1 MRIAII
7 TGCLGLVGSEAAVFF
22 SKKGF
27 KIIGVDNDLRKY
39 FFGKNASTRSKLQ
52 YLKKEIKNFEYNNF
66 DIRNRNK
73 LKNLFKKYKSKI
85 SCIIHCAA
93 QPSHDWAAKDPF
105 TDFSVNAE
113 ATLSLLEFNRI
124 YSKKAVFIFTST
136 NKVYG
141 DNVNFLPIIEK
152 KKRYEIISSHKYFKN
167 GINESMSIDNCKHSL
182 FGASK
187 LSADILVQEYGRYF
201 KQNTVCFRA
210 GCITGPLHTGTEQHG
225 FLSYLIKCAIKKK
238 KYTIFGYKGKQV
250 RDNIHSYDLVNMFW
264 NFYKKPRHGE
274 IYNAGGGRDSNF
286 SILESI
292 DFIEKILGYEM
303 QYKILKKNRL
313 GDHIWWVSDSSKF
326 KKHYPSWE
334 NKYNIKSIIKEI
346 IKYYLQSER

>member
-1 MRIAII
+1 
-7 TGCLGLVGSEAAVFF
+7 
-22 SKKGF
+22 
-27 KIIGVDNDLRKY
+27 
-39 FFGKNASTRSKLQ
+39 
-52 YLKKEIKNFEYNNF
+52 
-66 DIRNRNK
+66 
-73 LKNLFKKYKSKI
+73 
-85 SCIIHCAA
+85 
-93 QPSHDWAAKDPF
+93 
-105 TDFSVNAE
+105 
-113 ATLSLLEFNRI
+113 
-124 YSKKAVFIFTST
+124 
-136 NKVYG
+136 
-141 DNVNFLPIIEK
+141 
-152 KKRYEIISSHKYFKN
+152 
-167 GINESMSIDNCKHSL
+167 
-182 FGASK
+182 
-187 LSADILVQEYGRYF
+187 
-201 KQNTVCFRA
+201 
-210 GCITGPLHTGTEQHG
+210 LHTGTEQHG

-313 GDHIWWVSDSSKF
+313 GDHIWWVSDNSKF